1 MTVKPKNMLATA
13 PAEKSS
19 VLEKFFKE
27 KPQNQSADNTAEQ
40 IGLVCDIPIYNIRW
54 YPSNK
59 SCVKISSH
67 HRKPQNTPPLM
78 VRKAEWRR

>member
-1 MTVKPKNMLATA
+1 MAVKPKKILVTT

-27 KPQNQSADNTAEQ
+27 KPQNAPADNTAEQ
-40 IGLVCDIPIYNIRW
+40 VCITCDIPIYNIRW

-67 HRKPQNTPPLM
+67 RKPQNTPPLM

>member
-1 MTVKPKNMLATA
+1 MAVKPKKILVTT

-19 VLEKFFKE
+19 VLEK
-27 KPQNQSADNTAEQ
+27 PQNAPADNTAEQ
-40 IGLVCDIPIYNIRW
+40 VCITCDIPIYNIRW

-67 HRKPQNTPPLM
+67 RKPQNTPPLM